1 MAHIPDGFLSA
12 PVLATTTVASAGA
25 LALAA
30 HRSRRRLA
38 ERQAPLVGAATA
50 FVFAAQ
56 MFNFPLGAG
65 TSAHLLGGVLVA
77 VVAGPWVGMLV
88 LFSVILVQALL
99 FQDGGITAIGANTL
113 NMAVLGAGVGYLLY
127 RWLFLLLGDGT
138 RRQVLAAA
146 LAAYASAV
154 LVGTAVAVEL
164 AVSGTVPLRPALLTV
179 AGSHLLVGIGEALL
193 TGGILSM
200 LVRVRPELFQ
210 GVPVTKR
217 GRAWAFAGLGAALV
231 VAVAAAYGASTRPD
245 ALESAAAALGL
256 AAHPASWKPLV
267 HYGGAGGPWGAVVGV
282 LVAFA
287 VAWVLFRLSAGR
299 RAGAA
304 QRGEREA

>member
-1 MAHIPDGFLSA
+1 AQ
-12 PVLATTTVASAGA
+12 
-25 LALAA
+25 
-30 HRSRRRLA
+30 RSRRRLA

-138 RRQVLAAA
+138 RRRVLAAA
-146 LAAYASAV
+146 LAAYVSAA

-164 AVSGTVPLRPALLTV
+164 ALSGTVPLRPALLAV
-179 AGSHLLVGIGEALL
+179 GGSHLLVGIGEAVL

-200 LVRVRPELFQ
+200 LVRLRPELFHAA
-210 GVPVTKR
+210 PVTKR
-217 GRAWAFAGLGAALV
+217 GRTWAFAGLGVALG

-245 ALESAAAALGL
+245 ALASAAAALGL
-256 AAHPASWKPLV
+256 VAHPASWGPLA

-299 RAGAA
+299 RVDVA
-304 QRGEREA
+304 QRRKHEA

>member
-30 HRSRRRLA
+30 HRSRRQLRD
-38 ERQAPLVGAATA
+38 RQAPLLGAATA

-113 NMAVLGAGVGYLLY
+113 NMAVLGAGLGYMVY
-127 RWLFLLLGDGT
+127 RWIFLLLGHGT
-138 RRQVLAAA
+138 RRRVAAA
-146 LAAYASAV
+146 AVAAYVSAA
-154 LVGTAVAVEL
+154 LVGTAVAIEL
-164 AVSGTVPLRPALLTV
+164 ALSGTVPLRPALLAV
-179 AGSHLLVGIGEALL
+179 GGSHLLVGIGEAVL

-200 LVRVRPELFQ
+200 LVRLRPELFQ
-210 GVPVTKR
+210 EPSATKR
-217 GRAWAFAGLGAALV
+217 GRVWAFASLGAALV
-231 VAVAAAYGASTRPD
+231 VAVGAAYGASTRPD
-245 ALESAAAALGL
+245 ALESAAGALGL
-256 AAHPASWKPLV
+256 AARGASWKPLA
-267 HYGGAGGPWGAVVGV
+267 HYGGAGGPWGSLIGV
-282 LVAFA
+282 LAAFA
-287 VAWVLFRLSAGR
+287 VAWVLFRLSAAR
-299 RAGAA
+299 RAA
-304 QRGEREA
+304 